1 MGKGQGRVGL
11 AETEVAWVVGPVG
24 DIELVGA
31 LALALPG
38 LGQVCAS
45 TAIKPSSLQA
55 SSAAR

>member
-38 LGQVCAS
+38 LGQ
-45 TAIKPSSLQA
+45 SLRIHGDKAQLA
-55 SSAAR
+55 AGLSAAR